1 MQKIAEDRILG
12 EKIAGKDRKFVGKV
26 RRKRLYLLSFVTQ
39 IRKPALRWCKM
50 QFAGCKS
57 AEAQEKCLCAN
68 RVSVSLLDYILAI

>member
-39 IRKPALRWCKM
+39 IRKAALRLCKM
-50 QFAGCKS
+50 QFARCKNTEVS
-57 AEAQEKCLCAN
+57 REVFVCKTSKCQLT
-68 RVSVSLLDYILAI
+68 